1 MSSAKTNGFEPVA
14 KHVEAFEAVDAQLEA
29 MKMAYMNECRTRRE
43 EQKRIVK
50 MVKAEG
56 FAADSFKAV
65 IKRRRLE
72 AKIEAIADDL
82 DDDGAID
89 SYEQMLEA
97 LGGLADTP
105 LGQAAMTDKPGQ
117 KSKREQRAD
126 ADAAAVDSL
135 VADNVSRLEQGLKP
149 LQ

>member
-1 MSSAKTNGFEPVA
+1 M
-14 KHVEAFEAVDAQLEA
+14 
-29 MKMAYMNECRTRRE
+29 
-43 EQKRIVK
+43 K

-82 DDDGAID
+82 DDDDAID

-105 LGQAAMTDKPGQ
+105 LGKAAMNEKP
-117 KSKREQRAD
+117 KSKRENRAD

-135 VADNVSRLEQGLKP
+135 VADNVVKIEQGIKRLH
-149 LQ
+149 